1 MFKALTLSAF
11 ILSGSALA
19 DHLEKVCET
28 AVTNSP
34 VWEKNLVAYSE
45 NGQTLITTH
54 GGMII
59 TDTPAQVRGLLQD
72 GLSIW
77 ALTGT
82 ELVELNGAGDVLN
95 SYKIEETGNPSWKSL
110 SMVKAN
116 RMLIISRGAAGLL
129 GFDLD
134 KRVIAWNNWMPGD
147 NEGYPSGLAF
157 DGVNVFGAV
166 ATSQERGFT
175 GIITV
180 NPENGIISKR
190 TPYDVARWGVID
202 TDAKALM
209 SGDSLILNNGG
220 WIHVITKKQIESDK
234 AIRPRWAS
242 YVIPQNGEVNAHYMI
257 IKGEF
262 VIHGDQVMGCGV
274 YTDRQDGNFVRKS
287 KLFHI
292 KLP

>member
-34 VWEKNLVAYSE
+34 VLEENLVAYRE

-59 TDTPAQVRGLLQD
+59 ADTPAEVRGLLQD

-82 ELVELNGAGDVLN
+82 ELVELNGAGEVLN
-95 SYKIEETGNPSWKSL
+95 SYKIEETGNPSWSSL

-134 KRVIAWNNWMPGD
+134 KRVIAWNNWMSGD

-157 DGVNVFGAV
+157 DGVNVFAAV

-190 TPYDVARWGVID
+190 SPYDVVRWGVID
-202 TDAKALM
+202 TDAKAMM

-242 YVIPQNGEVNAHYMI
+242 YVIPQNGEVNSHYMM

-262 VIHGDQVMGCGV
+262 VIHGDQVMGCGI
-274 YTDRQDGNFVRKS
+274 YTDRQDGTFVRKS